1 MTKVV
6 VANRLVRGGKTYKG
20 GDVVDVSPGEARDLI
35 ALGKARAHV
44 ESGARAA
51 KPAVKPATKGEAN
64 G

>member
-20 GDVVDVSPGEARDLI
+20 GDVVDVTPGEARELLG
-35 ALGKARAHV
+35 LGKVRKYV
-44 ESGARAA
+44 QPVR
-51 KPAVKPATKGEAN
+51 PVVKPAPIVKEAKN